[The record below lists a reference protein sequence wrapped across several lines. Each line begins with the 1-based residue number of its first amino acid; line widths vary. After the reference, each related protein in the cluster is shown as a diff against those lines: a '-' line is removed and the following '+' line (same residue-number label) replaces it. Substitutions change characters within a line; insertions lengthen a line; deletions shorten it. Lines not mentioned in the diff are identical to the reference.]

1 MNANEKEVSEAG
13 KMMNN
18 KEWNSNKTV
27 KQIKTEKDYE
37 QLF

>member
-1 MNANEKEVSEAG
+1 MSANEKEVSKAG
-13 KMMNN
+13 ITMNN
-18 KEWNSNKTV
+18 KEWKPNKIF

>member
-1 MNANEKEVSEAG
+1 MNANEKEVSKAG
-13 KMMNN
+13 KTMNN
-18 KEWNSNKTV
+18 NEWNSNKIL